1 MLFVRWCWYLAH
13 SPSILFV
20 NRVFPPD
27 QGATG
32 RCAFDLAQ
40 RMAQA
45 GWRVTVVADG
55 DGPSTAPP
63 GVTVLR
69 TGGGLGG
76 GDLRRGA
83 APMVRGYL
91 DALRRLTLRAMRL
104 PRHDVVVTMTDPPLL
119 ARVGPMLAA
128 WHGAAAI
135 HWCHDLY
142 PALLPVLGVR
152 IPDPLYRLVEWS
164 VAGALRRHDAVVA
177 IGRCMARRLGALGVP
192 PERIVVLPNWAEP
205 GIRPVA
211 RADNRFRAELGLG
224 ERFTVAYSGNLG
236 LAHPMGGVLD
246 AAAELA
252 RTDPDLAVLVI
263 GEGRGRP
270 ALEAAVASR
279 GLRNLRV
286 LPLQPA
292 GRLSE
297 SLSAADL
304 HLASMDSRAEGLLV
318 PCKVAGALAAGRPC
332 LFLGPGGSEAAA
344 LVDGC
349 GHVLDPADGAGLA
362 AAVRGYARDPARC
375 AAEGRRAL
383 SVAARWDADTAARRF
398 AALAESLLG
407 RSASPVASPVASPL
421 VRIPGRR
428 LPHA

>member
-1 MLFVRWCWYLAH
+1 
-13 SPSILFV
+13 
-20 NRVFPPD
+20 
-27 QGATG
+27 
-32 RCAFDLAQ
+32 
-40 RMAQA
+40 MASA

-55 DGPSTAPP
+55 DGPSAAPP
-63 GVTVLR
+63 GVTVVR
-69 TGGGLGG
+69 TGAGPMDSGAGEHG
-76 GDLRRGA
+76 SRRGA
-83 APMVRGYL
+83 ATMVRDYL
-91 DALRRLTLRAMRL
+91 DALRRLTSRAMRL
-104 PRHDVVVTMTDPPLL
+104 PRHDVVVTMTDPPLM

-128 WHGAAAI
+128 WHGAAAV

-142 PALLPVLGVR
+142 PALLPVLGLR

-177 IGRCMARRLGALGVP
+177 IGRCMARQLGALGVP
-192 PERIVVLPNWAEP
+192 AERIVLLPNWAEP

-211 RADNRFRAELGLG
+211 REDNRFRAELGLG
-224 ERFTVAYSGNLG
+224 ERFTIAYSGNLG

-252 RTDPDLAVLVI
+252 RTDPDLAFLVI

-270 ALEAAVASR
+270 ALETAAASR

-286 LPLQPA
+286 LPLQPV

-304 HLASMDSRAEGLLV
+304 HLASMDPRAEGLLV

-332 LFLGPGGSEAAA
+332 LFLGPAGSEAAA

-349 GHVLDPADGAGLA
+349 GRVLDPADGAGLA
-362 AAVRGYARDPARC
+362 AAVRGYARDPVRC
-375 AAEGRRAL
+375 AEEGRRAL
-383 SVAARWDADTAARRF
+383 SASVRWGADAAARRF
-398 AALAESLLG
+398 TALAESLLE
-407 RSASPVASPVASPL
+407 RAARPVTTPAVATPL
-421 VRIPGRR
+421 VRVTGRR

>member
-1 MLFVRWCWYLAH
+1 MAH
-13 SPSILFV
+13 PPSILFV

-32 RCAFDLAQ
+32 RCAFDLTK
-40 RMAQA
+40 RMAEA
-45 GWRVTVVADG
+45 GWRVSVVADG
-55 DGPSTAPP
+55 DGPSAAPP
-63 GVTVLR
+63 GVTVVR
-69 TGGGLGG
+69 TGASLKEGGPGENG
-76 GDLRRGA
+76 MRRGA

-91 DALRRLTLRAMRL
+91 DSLRRLTLRAMRL
-104 PRHDVVVTMTDPPLL
+104 PRHDVVVTMTDPPLM

-142 PALLPVLGVR
+142 PALLPVLGLR

-164 VAGALRRHDAVVA
+164 VAGAMRRHDAVVA
-177 IGRCMARRLGALGVP
+177 IGRCMARRLAALGVP
-192 PERIVVLPNWAEP
+192 SDRIVLLPNWAEP

-211 RADNRFRAELGLG
+211 REGNGFRADLGLG
-224 ERFTVAYSGNLG
+224 DRFTVAYSGNLG
-236 LAHPMGGVLD
+236 LAHPMGGLLD
-246 AAAELA
+246 AATELA
-252 RTDPDLAVLVI
+252 RTDPDIAFLVI

-270 ALEAAVASR
+270 ALEAAAAAR
-279 GLRNLRV
+279 GLSNLRV

-304 HLASMDSRAEGLLV
+304 HLASMDPRAEGLLV

-332 LFLGPGGSEAAA
+332 LFLGPAGSEAAA

-349 GHVLDPADGAGLA
+349 GRTLDPADGTGLA
-362 AAVRGYARDPARC
+362 AVLRGYARDPARY
-375 AAEGRRAL
+375 AEEGRRAL
-383 SVAARWDADTAARRF
+383 SVSARWDADTAAWRF

-407 RSASPVASPVASPL
+407 RAGKPVAAPL
-421 VRIPGRR
+421 VRMSGRG